1 MSALRPH
8 PPVTPPATLTA
19 VITRG
24 MCIIFNLMSDVY
36 ISLARKWRPRRLA
49 DMVGQ
54 EYVVRALQNAAQQE
68 RLHHAL
74 LFSGTRGIGK
84 TTLARIVAMLI
95 NCSGRDSGSAE
106 PCLECDFC
114 RDIMTGR
121 LTDVIEQDAASHTQV
136 DKMRDLL
143 ESAVY
148 APARAKYKVFIIDEV
163 HMLTKQSFNAMLKT
177 LEEPP
182 PHVKFILA
190 TTDPQKLP
198 ATVRSRCLCF
208 SLLPLTQ
215 TQISERLQYILTEE
229 KIAYQP
235 AATAVVARLASGSM
249 RDALSILDQAV
260 AHCGDELQAE
270 DVRRIAGDIGTDMLA
285 DILRAVASGDGSAID
300 EITNRHLAHHVSFD
314 ASLARLSTLLYKIAL
329 LQSVPNAATS
339 DDIEEAAIIKEMAAV
354 LSAEQLQ
361 VLYEIA
367 LRSRQQLPLAPDE
380 ATGFAMALLRMTL
393 FTPTAALAP
402 PVSPVSRNGS
412 NAAAKSSPAS
422 AIPSAAATSVVR
434 EENKTPWQQT
444 VAQLDEMAQA
454 LAMHCIVEHYDDKG
468 VQLVLDTSS
477 SKFADKFLPELKT
490 GLQTKH
496 GEDFVVQLRIGTDD
510 AASVAR
516 HNALLEK
523 ANATEF
529 SRNVQEAF
537 PNATLQAD
545 SVQVVEQ
552 STTQEQE

>member
-1 MSALRPH
+1 
-8 PPVTPPATLTA
+8 
-19 VITRG
+19 
-24 MCIIFNLMSDVY
+24 MSDVY

-208 SLLPLTQ
+208 SLLPL
-215 TQISERLQYILTEE
+215 
-229 KIAYQP
+229 
-235 AATAVVARLASGSM
+235 
-249 RDALSILDQAV
+249 
-260 AHCGDELQAE
+260 
-270 DVRRIAGDIGTDMLA
+270 
-285 DILRAVASGDGSAID
+285 
-300 EITNRHLAHHVSFD
+300 
-314 ASLARLSTLLYKIAL
+314 
-329 LQSVPNAATS
+329 
-339 DDIEEAAIIKEMAAV
+339 
-354 LSAEQLQ
+354 
-361 VLYEIA
+361 
-367 LRSRQQLPLAPDE
+367 
-380 ATGFAMALLRMTL
+380 
-393 FTPTAALAP
+393 
-402 PVSPVSRNGS
+402 
-412 NAAAKSSPAS
+412 
-422 AIPSAAATSVVR
+422 
-434 EENKTPWQQT
+434 
-444 VAQLDEMAQA
+444 
-454 LAMHCIVEHYDDKG
+454 
-468 VQLVLDTSS
+468 
-477 SKFADKFLPELKT
+477 
-490 GLQTKH
+490 
-496 GEDFVVQLRIGTDD
+496 
-510 AASVAR
+510 
-516 HNALLEK
+516 
-523 ANATEF
+523 
-529 SRNVQEAF
+529 
-537 PNATLQAD
+537 
-545 SVQVVEQ
+545 
-552 STTQEQE
+552 